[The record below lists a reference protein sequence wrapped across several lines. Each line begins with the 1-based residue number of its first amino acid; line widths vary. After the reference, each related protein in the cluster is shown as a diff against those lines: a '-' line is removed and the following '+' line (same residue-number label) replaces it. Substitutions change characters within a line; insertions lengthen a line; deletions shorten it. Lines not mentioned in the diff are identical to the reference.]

1 MLSPSSSTM
10 QDTDFNF
17 KLTQDANFTFNFNGS
32 WNSYLNWFTG
42 TNVSNYLP
50 SLTQAQL
57 HTFFKRW
64 LVLDETNSGYKDSRA
79 QILSRLLG
87 RLLTDQLNLLA
98 QLADENNVPGS
109 FLANLLAYC
118 SVNTLN
124 PAIITGLP
132 GQAFRNTLGQI
143 PAVLPLL
150 SSATLNRLGT
160 LALNTDDA
168 HTFSK
173 AQLQTLSPQALI
185 DYFSPWVF
193 AASNSP
199 MQMNRLK
206 MLAWNHL
213 KYDQKEALSKIASRD
228 STGVSK
234 SFLDRL
240 KEHMTSGYSL
250 INTQGNPHSEYA
262 FTCNLDWTN
271 YSSKRGVMTRDVLRS
286 LTDVNNDDPNSNLSG
301 FFVRWLQP
309 DNESSTVGYEDN
321 RSRILS
327 GLLWD
332 LTAAQLSELSTFK
345 VTHISGIS
353 KEAGGFLA
361 GLISRCSISNLNAGT
376 ISGIPGTSYV
386 GLSHTV
392 LSQIT
397 PGALYR
403 LGRQSFIQAV
413 SYGNSQYS
421 FSLSQLHSLSGIHLL
436 NYCMG
441 WMKGPNFIKI
451 TSTVMGQDAVNKIHN
466 YLWKNLTIEQ
476 KLDLLKQKIPSEDH
490 HSAGGENALYALAFI
505 ATALSYPAYSG
516 RNTVISNFLNSIL
529 LPQFQAISR
538 KDLLLGE
545 HIEGILSLLNKARV
559 QALTAEHIAHLT
571 TVHLNGG
578 LHVDWFNPEQ
588 CSILSGQQL
597 YSLPISFF
605 QDLTQTQFNS
615 LQEEALNSLSD
626 TQVTTLQNNNRLS
639 GVSRRLQSRN
649 TLHPGTSNTPL
660 LIHTPDGNIGANEK
674 NKNVSITVHL
684 EGTPAREGDTIELLI
699 ENISFYPAIKHTL
712 TQSEVKSKQTN
723 ITVPAN
729 TNWGS
734 DGTKTLAIR
743 ILDKAENPSPI
754 SSSISFILDATL
766 PILSIS
772 ASKEGHVQIIID
784 LGEINTTEN
793 DHIEIK
799 ADDLVCAHASL
810 TQTKQHSISIDLAVN
825 TQWLGKT
832 LSAQLITSN
841 GGRLSI
847 GNHVIATL
855 NHINN
860 VTGEWLESLAKIP
873 GVMHSLSGS
882 FLEEL
887 PDSILASVGKHFIHA
902 IKPSTLANLKK
913 DSRLIATIRDRFFQD
928 KNILFTANQFQAMTR
943 DQLEQ
948 YLSSWVTIKPNGVT
962 QHNIPPE
969 ILDLLDPTQC
979 CKFDE

>member
-1 MLSPSSSTM
+1 MLSPPSSTT

-17 KLTQDANFTFNFNGS
+17 KLTQDADFTFNFNGS

-64 LVLDETNSGYKDSRA
+64 LLIDETSSGYKDSRA

-87 RLLTDQLNLLA
+87 RLLTDQINSLA

-109 FLANLLAYC
+109 FLANLLSYC

-132 GQAFRNTLGQI
+132 GQAFRNSSGQI

-150 SSATLNRLGT
+150 SSATLSRLGT

-168 HTFSK
+168 HTFTK

-213 KYDQKEALSKIASRD
+213 TYDQKEALSKIASKD

-271 YSSKRGVMTRDVLRS
+271 YSSKRGVMTREALRS

-301 FFVRWLQP
+301 FFIRWLQP
-309 DNESSTVGYEDN
+309 DNANSTAGYEDN

-345 VTHISGIS
+345 VSHIPGIS
-353 KEAGGFLA
+353 KDAGGFLA

-397 PGALYR
+397 PDALSR
-403 LGRQSFIQAV
+403 LGRQGFIQAV

-421 FSLSQLHSLSGIHLL
+421 FSLSQLHSLSGIRLIS
-436 NYCMG
+436 YCMG

-451 TSTVMGQDAVNKIHN
+451 SSTAMGQDAVNKIHD

-476 KLDLLKQKIPSEDH
+476 KLDLFKQKIASGEH
-490 HSAGGENALYALAFI
+490 QHTGGENALYALAFI

-516 RNTVISNFLNSIL
+516 RNNIISSFLNSIL
-529 LPQFQAISR
+529 LPQFQAISW
-538 KDLLLGE
+538 KDLLHGE
-545 HIEGILSLLNKARV
+545 HIEGILSLLNKTRV

-571 TVHLNGG
+571 VVHLNGG
-578 LHVDWFNPEQ
+578 LHVNWFNPEQ
-588 CSILSGQQL
+588 CAMLSGQQL
-597 YSLPISFF
+597 SALPIGFF
-605 QDLTQTQFNS
+605 QDLTQTQFNN
-615 LQEEALNSLSD
+615 LQEEALNSLTD
-626 TQVTTLQNNNRLS
+626 TQVATLQNNNRLS
-639 GVSRRLQSRN
+639 GVALRLQNRN

-660 LIHTPDGNIGANEK
+660 LIHTPDGHIGANEK

-712 TQSEVKSKQTN
+712 TQSEITSKQAH

-743 ILDKAENPSPI
+743 ILDKAENPSPT
-754 SSSISFILDATL
+754 SSAISFMLDTTL

-772 ASKEGHVQIIID
+772 ASQKGHVQIVID
-784 LGEINTTEN
+784 LSEINTTEN

-799 ADDLVCAHASL
+799 ADDLVCANAAL
-810 TQTKQHSISIDLAVN
+810 TQNRQQSISIHLAVN
-825 TQWLGKT
+825 THWLGKT
-832 LSAQLITSN
+832 LSAQLITTN

-847 GNHVIATL
+847 GNHIVATL
-855 NHINN
+855 NHINH

-873 GVMHSLSGS
+873 GVVHSLSGS

-887 PDSILASVGKHFIHA
+887 PETILASIGKHFIHA
-902 IKPSTLANLKK
+902 IKPSTLASIGKN
-913 DSRLIATIRDRFFQD
+913 SRLIGAVRDRFAQD
-928 KNILFTANQFQAMTR
+928 KDILFTANQFQAMTGE
-943 DQLEQ
+943 QLEE
-948 YLSSWVTIKPNGVT
+948 YLSSWATIKPNGII
-962 QHNIPPE
+962 QYNIPEE
-969 ILDLLDPTQC
+969 IVNLLAPTQC
-979 CKFDE
+979 CRFDE